1 MGIDS
6 KNIFA
11 ELFLS
16 CFSIKSYRSI
26 IHNGFFKRTGYHLL
40 TTVILFLIS
49 VVLPYSVFEAGIG
62 GLQTAMEEVIPDFQ
76 IADGELYVS
85 EPLFIEDEGLLFDI
99 DTEKYFIF
107 DGGVFYQYNYDIDD
121 YEEYVIV
128 TPVDQVLLADRE
140 KIMVY
145 NKGEYNEAYF
155 SDFSESFDGINRD
168 SVINFVKGFIP
179 VMGGIIF
186 IFMFIVI
193 MWNAFVSTIIA
204 LIQNNSIG
212 GRASFMELYN
222 IGLYARTPANIIKA
236 VLSVAGMTVGI
247 KIPFM
252 WLIYILGTAVYT
264 FYILKDIKKY
274 EDDLLLS
281 TKSHV
286 PPVSIGYGGKL
297 ENDDYD
303 SAIFNTPKDKEL

>member
-1 MGIDS
+1 MD
-6 KNIFA
+6 
-11 ELFLS
+11 
-16 CFSIKSYRSI
+16 YRRFI
-26 IHNGFFKRTGYHLL
+26 VET
-40 TTVILFLIS
+40 
-49 VVLPYSVFEAGIG
+49 
-62 GLQTAMEEVIPDFQ
+62 IPEFQ

-85 EPLFIEDEGLLFDI
+85 EPLFIDNEGLLCDI
-99 DTEKYFIF
+99 DSEKYFIF

-121 YEEYVIV
+121 YEEYVTV
-128 TPVDQVLLADRE
+128 TPEDKILLADWE
-140 KIMVY
+140 KMMVY
-145 NKGEYNEAYF
+145 NRGQYNEAYF
-155 SDFSESFDGINRD
+155 SDLTESFGVINRNT
-168 SVINFVKGFIP
+168 VINFVNGFIP

-186 IFMFIVI
+186 IFMFIAI

-222 IGLYARTPANIIKA
+222 IGLYSRTPANIIKA
-236 VLSVAGMTVGI
+236 VLSVAVMAVGI

-281 TKSHV
+281 TKTHV